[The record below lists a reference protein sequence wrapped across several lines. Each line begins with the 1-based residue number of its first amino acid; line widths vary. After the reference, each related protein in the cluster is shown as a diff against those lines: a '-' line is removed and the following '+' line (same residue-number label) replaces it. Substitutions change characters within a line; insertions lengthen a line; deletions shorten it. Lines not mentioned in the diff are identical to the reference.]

1 MGLKPVLPKHIKKCA
16 KWLFENYF
24 LPGKTV
30 IAQFKKKKTLGV
42 NSGTCR
48 SQKRA
53 LIPWG
58 WVYMQLCTT

>member
-30 IAQFKKKKTLGV
+30 IAQFKKKKKL
-42 NSGTCR
+42 
-48 SQKRA
+48 
-53 LIPWG
+53 
-58 WVYMQLCTT
+58 WV